1 MSGEASEP
9 IDAMPEIQSVI
20 VAPGTMEVQ
29 VRAEIDTA
37 IATAHRFPR
46 SYDAFLKKAETLAT
60 CRPEIAQAMEYAK
73 PVGGKMVKGPSS
85 RAAEII
91 AATYGN
97 LRVQARVISIGEK
110 EIVAQGVAHD
120 LETNV
125 AHSVEVHEPICK
137 KDGTRY
143 ADSQIATMCGSACSK
158 ARRNAIFL
166 TVPAALCAPILEAAK
181 LVAMGSAATLPER
194 RDKLL
199 KWFEDK
205 GVKRSA
211 ILRWLQIKGE
221 NDIDLEKMADLSA
234 AYTSAKE
241 EGISL
246 VDLFGAQLEK
256 RDSEGNAVTKKTVLT
271 DDQTSEIASIMTAI
285 LEEGGQLPFDKA
297 DKERRRLSYDPAST
311 IIDALSV
318 ILQEVRGNQ

>member
-1 MSGEASEP
+1 MTDEAEEVREFP
-9 IDAMPEIQSVI
+9 AVVM
-20 VAPGTMEVQ
+20 APGTMELQ
-29 VRAEIDTA
+29 VKAEIDSA

-97 LRVQARVISIGEK
+97 LRVQARVVSIGEK
-110 EIVAQGVAHD
+110 EIVAQGIAHD

-125 AHSVEVHEPICK
+125 AHSVEVHEPIVK
-137 KDGTRY
+137 RDGTRY
-143 ADSQIATMCGSACSK
+143 PDSQIATMCGSACSK

-166 TVPAALCAPILEAAK
+166 TVPAALCAPILESAK

-199 KWFEDK
+199 KWFEEK

-221 NDIDLEKMADLSA
+221 NDINLEKMADLNA
-234 AYTSAKE
+234 AFTSAKE

-256 RDSEGNAVTKKTVLT
+256 RDSEGNPATKKTVLT
-271 DDQTSEIASIMTAI
+271 DEQNTEIGSIMSAI
-285 LEEGGQLPFDKA
+285 LEEGGQIPFDRA

>member
-1 MSGEASEP
+1 MSDDNEA
-9 IDAMPEIQSVI
+9 PEIIATVM
-20 VAPGTMEVQ
+20 APGAMEVQ
-29 VRAEIDTA
+29 ARVEIDTA

-73 PVGGKMVKGPSS
+73 PVSGKMVKGPSS

-125 AHSVEVHEPICK
+125 AHSVEVHEPIVK
-137 KDGTRY
+137 RDGTRY

-194 RDKLL
+194 REKLL
-199 KWFEDK
+199 AWFDGK

-211 ILRWLQIKGE
+211 IFRWLGIKGE
-221 NDIDLEKMADLSA
+221 NDIDLEKMSDLSA

-241 EGISL
+241 EGISP

-256 RDSEGNAVTKKTVLT
+256 RDSEGNAATKKTTLT
-271 DDQTSEIASIMTAI
+271 AEQQTEVGSIMAAI
-285 LEEGGQLPFDKA
+285 LEEGGQGAFDRA
-297 DKERRRLSYDPAST
+297 DKERRRLGYDPAST
-311 IIDALSV
+311 LIDALSV
-318 ILQEVRGNQ
+318 MLQEVRSNQ

>member
-1 MSGEASEP
+1 MNDP
-9 IDAMPEIQSVI
+9 VDIPEIQAVI
-20 VAPGTMEVQ
+20 VAPGAMEVQ
-29 VRAEIDTA
+29 TRVEIDTA

-73 PVGGKMVKGPSS
+73 PVSGKLVKGPSS

-97 LRVQARVISIGEK
+97 LRVQARVISVGEK
-110 EIVAQGVAHD
+110 EIVAQGIAHD

-125 AHSVEVHEPICK
+125 AHSVEVHEPIVK
-137 KDGTRY
+137 RDGTRY

-194 RDKLL
+194 REKLL
-199 KWFEDK
+199 AWFDTK

-211 ILRWLQIKGE
+211 IFRWLSIKGE

-241 EGISL
+241 EGISP
-246 VDLFGAQLEK
+246 VDLFGSGSLEK
-256 RDSEGNAVTKKTVLT
+256 RDSEGNAATKKTTLS
-271 DDQTSEIASIMTAI
+271 DDQQKEVGSIMAAI
-285 LEEGGQLPFDKA
+285 LEEGGQIAFDRA
-297 DKERRRLSYDPAST
+297 DKERRRLAYDPAST

-318 ILQEVRGNQ
+318 ILNEIRINQ

>member
-1 MSGEASEP
+1 MSDTP
-9 IDAMPEIQSVI
+9 DDIPEIASVI
-20 VAPGTMEVQ
+20 VAPGAMEVQ
-29 VRAEIDTA
+29 TRVEIDTQ

-73 PVGGKMVKGPSS
+73 PVSGKMVKGPSS

-97 LRVQARVISIGEK
+97 LRVQARVVSIGEK

-125 AHSVEVHEPICK
+125 AHSVEVHEPIVK
-137 KDGTRY
+137 RDGTRY

-194 RDKLL
+194 REKLL
-199 KWFEDK
+199 AWFDTK
-205 GVKRSA
+205 GVKRTA
-211 ILRWLQIKGE
+211 IFRWLGIKGE
-221 NDIDLEKMADLSA
+221 NDIDLEKMSDLSA

-241 EGISL
+241 EGISP

-256 RDSEGNAVTKKTVLT
+256 RDSEGNAATKKTILT
-271 DDQTSEIASIMTAI
+271 PDQQTEVGSIMAAI
-285 LEEGGQLPFDKA
+285 LEEGGQIAFDRA
-297 DKERRRLSYDPAST
+297 DKERRRLAYDPAST
-311 IIDALSV
+311 IIDGLSL
-318 ILQEVRGNQ
+318 ILTEIRGNA